1 MNNDEKKY
9 LVKRI
14 DSLRNDHIKKV
25 KEERLSRGGETL
37 GDKIDK
43 FIMGLRGIDYQAI
56 GTYVMDKDRGL
67 HNNLYISKY
76 DILKDSMGV
85 PFQKILDQE
94 VEKNSKLTEWE
105 DKIVYE
111 IDKKVGE
118 ITDTIMFKEDAEALA
133 VLKEFSNTKF
143 F

>member
-9 LVKRI
+9 LIKRV
-14 DSLRNDHIKKV
+14 DSLRADHIKKV
-25 KEERLSRGGETL
+25 KEERLVRGGETL
-37 GDKIDK
+37 KDKIGK

-56 GTYVMDKDRGL
+56 GTYVMDKDREL
-67 HNNLYISKY
+67 YSNLYISKY

-94 VEKNSKLTEWE
+94 IEKNSKLTEWE
-105 DKIVYE
+105 DKIIGS
-111 IDKKVGE
+111 IDRKVGE
-118 ITDTIMFKEDAEALA
+118 ITDTIMFKGDAEALA
-133 VLKEFSNTKF
+133 VLKELSDTKF